1 MINMIKLG
9 FQPKSVCWIHQ
20 KGQAQAIVAVAEAG
34 SSKIHLLDGRAD
46 GKPLHTISNLHSHP
60 VHLMAVGFNFCEEQG
75 RLLTNVR

>member
-60 VHLMAVGFNFCEEQG
+60 VHLMAVGFNSCEEQG
-75 RLLTNVR
+75 RLLTNAR